1 MRARTLFFAL
11 LLIVGFGTLVL
22 TQNAQ
27 AAEAGEYSALYDAE
41 QYELISAMCDSQAAE
56 IAASPDKGQILSIC
70 AKAKAAIGGGAPAP
84 SAPVPAPPAPTA
96 PAPPPTPPVDDVFA
110 ATPPPPPSAPAPSA
124 PTPSAPTSAPSAPA
138 PPPTT
143 VTSRPS
149 IGMLPSTVNADLF
162 LAPLRAKEYDKVI
175 ALCEEHSSDISSH
188 ADKDQ
193 ILAACGN
200 AKIGKF
206 NDGKTMTDLTGG
218 IESLKE
224 SLRDRYSVTAS
235 FDLGMAQIRTIDTVP
250 KGIEKLDAERAAIL
264 EMWEA
269 IVMRHAIENFTP
281 AVSDQIIIWTIGTPG
296 DKTSPGYVDMLI
308 ERVIKNEGNIA
319 RQRWLAAR
327 IRMLSDRYLPI
338 DPRMGESETRRLN
351 LEVVKGWMVD
361 LLEKSYFDNNVLV
374 GMLTY
379 KADRHEE
386 QYDQTDGTDP
396 EFHKAL
402 YFYDE
407 ARRRAKSNKA
417 MAVLHG
423 KIAYLCSRYRSNNKQ
438 RLVEF
443 YQKGYLHATKG
454 IRLMTSVNRRHQEV
468 GKMTYRYE
476 EDNAVVASNL
486 QKAYGSNLTGYIYN
500 LYLLKEYRAVV
511 GMKQKV
517 LDVPFDWP
525 NKTDVLLLFAES
537 ASQLASESS
546 KDERAFEKY
555 KEMCLSAAS
564 RAFKFVLKKYGGKA
578 PTAYDEDFCKAFNSY
593 WNYLDRFGQLVQAR
607 SLENHYGSACPQGA
621 TGSGATATDGA
632 SE

>member
-1 MRARTLFFAL
+1 MLPVQSHA
-11 LLIVGFGTLVL
+11 VEV
-22 TQNAQ
+22 
-27 AAEAGEYSALYDAE
+27 GEYAALYEAE
-41 QYELISAMCDSQAAE
+41 QYELLSAMCDSQAAE

-70 AKAKAAIGGGAPAP
+70 AKAKAAIGGGPAP
-84 SAPVPAPPAPTA
+84 SAPA
-96 PAPPPTPPVDDVFA
+96 PAPPPTVPDTGPATPPGDDVFTSTEPA
-110 ATPPPPPSAPAPSA
+110 PTPAPSA
-124 PTPSAPTSAPSAPA
+124 PPPSSAP

-143 VTSRPS
+143 TTTRPS
-149 IGMLPSTVNADLF
+149 IGLLPSVVNVDLF
-162 LAPLRAKEYDKVI
+162 ATPYRAKEYDKVI
-175 ALCEEHSSDISSH
+175 ALCEEHGPVISGH
-188 ADKDQ
+188 DNKDQ
-193 ILAACGN
+193 ILAICGN
-200 AKIGKF
+200 AKVAKF
-206 NDGKTMTDLTGG
+206 NEGKSMSDLTSGM
-218 IESLKE
+218 ESLRE
-224 SLRDRYSVTAS
+224 SLRDRYNVNAS

-250 KGIEKLDAERAAIL
+250 KGAEKLDAERQAIL
-264 EMWEA
+264 DMWEA

-281 AVSDQIIIWTIGTPG
+281 AVSDQIIIWTIGSPG
-296 DKTSPGYVDMLI
+296 DKRVPGYVDMLI
-308 ERVIKNEGNIA
+308 ERVIKNESNVA
-319 RQRWLAAR
+319 RERWLAAR
-327 IRMLSDRYLPI
+327 IRMLADRYVDINPA
-338 DPRMGESETRRLN
+338 MGENETRRLN

-396 EFHKAL
+396 EFHKSL

-423 KIAYLCSRYRSNNKQ
+423 KIAYLCSRYRSGNKQ

-454 IRLMTSVNRRHQEV
+454 IRLMRSVNMRRKEY
-468 GKMTYRYE
+468 GKATYRYE
-476 EDNAVVASNL
+476 EDNAVVTANL

-500 LYLLKEYRAVV
+500 LYLLKEYKAVV

-537 ASQLASESS
+537 ASKLASKAT
-546 KDERAFEKY
+546 KDDRAFRKY

-578 PTAYDEDFCKAFNSY
+578 PTSYDEDFCKAFNNY
-593 WNYLDRFGQLVQAR
+593 WTYLDRFGQLVQAK
-607 SLENHYGSACPQGA
+607 SLENRFGSACPRGGVPA
-621 TGSGATATDGA
+621 SDGA
-632 SE
+632 AVE